1 MMRRKLLWVVA
12 APFVVAALDFAL
24 MYLLVHLAHR
34 GLDDTVYW
42 GTLLPWLLQAV
53 WVVAAIASLL
63 IVLVGVLFVLP
74 GWSVLRLLNR
84 WPVHFGRELHG
95 TPEQQVSRELRR
107 PGI

>member
-24 MYLLVHLAHR
+24 MY
-34 GLDDTVYW
+34 
-42 GTLLPWLLQAV
+42 

>member
-1 MMRRKLLWVVA
+1 VVA

-24 MYLLVHLAHR
+24 MY
-34 GLDDTVYW
+34 
-42 GTLLPWLLQAV
+42 
-53 WVVAAIASLL
+53 WVVAAIAS
-63 IVLVGVLFVLP
+63 LVGVLFVLP